1 MRIRNAQLNL
11 EIMKVEAKN
20 KIEALEQYGIER
32 IYFKGSKPYGC
43 IWSIYIYH
51 VYAIR
56 VSYGLYEIVM
66 TRVN

>member
-1 MRIRNAQLNL
+1 
-11 EIMKVEAKN
+11 MKVKAKN
-20 KIEALEQYGIER
+20 KIKALEQYLEQYELHR
-32 IYFKGSKPYGC
+32 IYFQGSKPYGC

>member
-1 MRIRNAQLNL
+1 
-11 EIMKVEAKN
+11 MKVKAKN